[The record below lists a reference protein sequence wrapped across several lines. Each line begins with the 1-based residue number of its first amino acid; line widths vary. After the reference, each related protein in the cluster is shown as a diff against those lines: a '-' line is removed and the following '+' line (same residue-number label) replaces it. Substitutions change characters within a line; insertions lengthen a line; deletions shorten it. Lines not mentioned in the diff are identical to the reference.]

1 MIDMDI
7 PINPHY
13 RGTAG
18 RSGVLSMAQSSIS
31 LSKLAVPQLVRR
43 NKSGRYVMRLR
54 EIGSMSS
61 LVSIGLRTTNRHEA
75 TRRMNHLAMTAKAFL
90 LDSPTATSSELNEHL
105 RGIALSFLTEQVQD
119 YWHGLEVD
127 QLGDAAADLR
137 TLAQG
142 ELNIDQQVHIVKALE
157 VLKAA
162 QARVN
167 QGHGAELLSVM
178 DQLDSAKDDSVRNL
192 EGDQGLS
199 PKESTQEPLTFESLS
214 EMYIKEHTVNLKP
227 ASVRDIQ
234 SAHKALKLFTVGI
247 DWRTHTRAEVSAMRD
262 SMRDSGRYAD
272 ATVNKMMAKLCAVMN
287 WAFQNGHIKHDYTK
301 GLKVKGVKSVRRAYT
316 SDELS
321 KVVDRVTSEREPH
334 KRLFGLVATITGA
347 RAGELTQLTK
357 ADVVEEAGHLCIDIN
372 DKGDKSIKNAA
383 SARLVPLTDGAM
395 GFSLAEFREWVAA
408 LPSSHSLVFGMSR
421 DTASQWFNRE
431 VLPQALPDRTG
442 DLVLHSLRH
451 TMATLFKQAGV
462 AESLA
467 GDVLGHSGQGI
478 TFGLYGR
485 AKAVDQMAEGL
496 AQTLLNNHSL

>member
-1 MIDMDI
+1 
-7 PINPHY
+7 
-13 RGTAG
+13 
-18 RSGVLSMAQSSIS
+18 
-31 LSKLAVPQLVRR
+31 
-43 NKSGRYVMRLR
+43 
-54 EIGSMSS
+54 
-61 LVSIGLRTTNRHEA
+61 
-75 TRRMNHLAMTAKAFL
+75 MNHLAMTAKAFL

-105 RGIALSFLTEQVQD
+105 RGIALSFLTQQVQD

-142 ELNIDQQVHIVKALE
+142 ELNINQQVHIVKALE

-192 EGDQGLS
+192 EGDQGPS

-214 EMYIKEHTVNLKP
+214 EMYFKEHAVNLKP

-262 SMRDSGRYAD
+262 SMRGSGRYAD

-316 SDELS
+316 ADELS
-321 KVVDRVTSEREPH
+321 KVVDRVTTEREPH

-357 ADVVEEAGHLCIDIN
+357 GDVVEEAGHLCIDIN
-372 DKGDKSIKNAA
+372 ENGDKSIKNAA

-395 GFSLAEFREWVAA
+395 GFSLTEFREWVAA
-408 LPSSHSLVFGMSR
+408 LPSSDSLVFGMSR
-421 DTASQWFNRE
+421 DIASQWFNRE
-431 VLPQALPDRTG
+431 VLPQALPDRTV

-496 AQTLLNNHSL
+496 AKALLES